1 MPDILLKQSPN
12 QKLLIIEML
21 TKQSEDSDVYLQYI
35 YTIVRPKK
43 KRLILVLQV
52 YIGISENYYY
62 DFSETV

>member
-1 MPDILLKQSPN
+1 
-12 QKLLIIEML
+12 ML

-52 YIGISENYYY
+52 YIGISENYYC

>member
-1 MPDILLKQSPN
+1 
-12 QKLLIIEML
+12 ML